1 VLDFNLSNTF
11 EEYKNYMEAPDQQV
25 MF

>member
-1 VLDFNLSNTF
+1 MLDFNLSNTF